1 MQALAKTEKPLS
13 DAADKVKEDLSEV
26 PAKSGLAGTLV
37 LIIII
42 AGVIGIVVLGIFLLT
57 RK

>member
-1 MQALAKTEKPLS
+1 LS
-13 DAADKVKEDLSEV
+13 DAADKVKDDLAEV

-37 LIIII
+37 VIIII
-42 AGVIGIVVLGIFLLT
+42 TGIVGIVILGIFLLT